1 MPIRKFRDVSEMDD
15 GTWYEPADPA
25 LHAAI
30 RRVWAFAERTCPL
43 RFPPGVYRHR
53 SLADADAQREQ
64 WEAANFA
71 AFQARR
77 SRPR

>member
-1 MPIRKFRDVSEMDD
+1 MPIHKFRDVSEMPD
-15 GTWYEPADPA
+15 GPWYDRDDPA
-25 LHAAI
+25 LQGAI
-30 RRVWAFAERTCPL
+30 RRLWAFADRIGPL

-53 SLADADAQREQ
+53 TLEDADAQREQ

-77 SRPR
+77 AR